1 MFVYIIT
8 NVSMS
13 MYALSFADYALAIFP
28 FLNRKL
34 IAFIILT
41 LFFVINLLGVDKMA
55 KVQNTVVAVML
66 IALLLFVGFGIG
78 KVQPD
83 YLTQDFLTNG
93 IGGIFQAA
101 ALLIF
106 ATNGAFMVVSLS
118 GECKNPTRDI
128 PLAIVIST
136 FAVAILYG
144 LIAIVASGVLP
155 VREVAGQSLDVVAKE
170 IMPHAVYIFFILCGA
185 MFALISTLNAQ
196 FASAPKVILQGCVDG
211 WLPEKLAYLHP
222 KYKTPVIIMAFF
234 YVIGLCPIFCGLDIE
249 EIASMA
255 TLVSQV
261 AAVLVN
267 ICIIRLPKKLPEE
280 WEKSKFHMPKW
291 VLVVLTVICTV
302 LGVFNIVVLATTM
315 SVKLLIA
322 NVIIF
327 VVMIIYIQIR
337 KKMGKVHMEISYE
350 AD

>member
-1 MFVYIIT
+1 MRS
-8 NVSMS
+8 NV
-13 MYALSFADYALAIFP
+13 
-28 FLNRKL
+28 
-34 IAFIILT
+34 
-41 LFFVINLLGVDKMA
+41 
-55 KVQNTVVAVML
+55 
-66 IALLLFVGFGIG
+66 
-78 KVQPD
+78 
-83 YLTQDFLTNG
+83 
-93 IGGIFQAA
+93 
-101 ALLIF
+101 
-106 ATNGAFMVVSLS
+106 
-118 GECKNPTRDI
+118 
-128 PLAIVIST
+128 
-136 FAVAILYG
+136 
-144 LIAIVASGVLP
+144 
-155 VREVAGQSLDVVAKE
+155 
-170 IMPHAVYIFFILCGA
+170 
-185 MFALISTLNAQ
+185 ALISTLNAQ